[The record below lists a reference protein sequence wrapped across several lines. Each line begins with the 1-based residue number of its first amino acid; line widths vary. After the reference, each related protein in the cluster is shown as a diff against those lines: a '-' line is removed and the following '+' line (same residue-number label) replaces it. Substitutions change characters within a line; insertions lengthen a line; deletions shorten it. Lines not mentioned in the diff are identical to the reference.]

1 LSYSPWA
8 GAISGRTMET
18 AMQIENVQP
27 VELDESEIEAVAG
40 GADGRGA
47 NTGVAG

>member
-1 LSYSPWA
+1 
-8 GAISGRTMET
+8 MET